1 MWLDFIKL
9 LAPYAPHIAEEL
21 WEKAGQKPAVSLES
35 WPSFDEAKT
44 VESEVTIVLQINSK
58 NRSKVEM
65 AKGSSKEELEKAAL
79 ENSRIKELTEGKKI
93 VKIIAVPDKLVNIIA
108 K

>member
-9 LAPYAPHIAEEL
+9 LAPYAPHICEEL
-21 WEKAGQKPAVSLES
+21 WERAGQKPAVSLET

-58 NRSKVEM
+58 NRSKIEM
-65 AKGSSKEELEKAAL
+65 PKGSSKDDLEKAAL
-79 ENSRIKELTEGKKI
+79 GEDRIKELTEGKNI